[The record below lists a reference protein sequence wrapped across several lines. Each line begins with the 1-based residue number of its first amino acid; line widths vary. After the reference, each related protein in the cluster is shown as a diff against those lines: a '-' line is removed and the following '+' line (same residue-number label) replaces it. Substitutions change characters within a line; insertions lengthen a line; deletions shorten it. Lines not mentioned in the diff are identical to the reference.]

1 MSWRWFVRFTSC
13 YNNFYSLSHKIY
25 CRYHI
30 LSNPDSCIK
39 TNAKIKIKIKIN
51 EKLQVSKP
59 KRVKKKKKTTWLDSG
74 LMGSQHLKILLI
86 AIKAK
91 TLTGYGQK
99 LTFLFNCLIKLNFE
113 PYHRAYFSLW
123 NDNLRAK
130 SGVKMGEISTK
141 YLKL

>member
-1 MSWRWFVRFTSC
+1 MHQNKC
-13 YNNFYSLSHKIY
+13 QN
-25 CRYHI
+25 
-30 LSNPDSCIK
+30 
-39 TNAKIKIKIKIN
+39 KIKIKIN

-59 KRVKKKKKTTWLDSG
+59 KRVKKKKKKKTWLDSG

-113 PYHRAYFSLW
+113 PYHRAYFSL
-123 NDNLRAK
+123 
-130 SGVKMGEISTK
+130 
-141 YLKL
+141 

>member
-1 MSWRWFVRFTSC
+1 MHQNKC
-13 YNNFYSLSHKIY
+13 QN
-25 CRYHI
+25 
-30 LSNPDSCIK
+30 
-39 TNAKIKIKIKIN
+39 KIKIKIN

-59 KRVKKKKKTTWLDSG
+59 KRVKKKKKKTTTTWLDSG

-113 PYHRAYFSLW
+113 PYHRAYFSL
-123 NDNLRAK
+123 
-130 SGVKMGEISTK
+130 
-141 YLKL
+141 

>member
-1 MSWRWFVRFTSC
+1 
-13 YNNFYSLSHKIY
+13 
-25 CRYHI
+25 
-30 LSNPDSCIK
+30 
-39 TNAKIKIKIKIN
+39 
-51 EKLQVSKP
+51 
-59 KRVKKKKKTTWLDSG
+59 
-74 LMGSQHLKILLI
+74 MGSQHLKILLI